1 MPNLED
7 MQPGE
12 ITPVEIA
19 ALVGRPEN
27 QRLEFKQTIGNTTSY
42 ELAKDLASIGNADGG
57 CIVIGAVQD
66 KKTERCTGFRPV
78 QNLAGEMKKVRDVA
92 ATNIEKPL
100 SLIPIAATAPGGEPV
115 ILVFVPKST
124 SLLAVTTNKKAEFW
138 KRIGTDKREMT
149 YAEIEQARTLG
160 YEAAEQDR
168 KRQRSL
174 APNLTRWNEINDV
187 DLLRQLMSQRFRGA
201 IESERWLRMT
211 ATPLQLT
218 TDRVDTGNDS
228 LRSTIQFPVSGQ
240 RDTGWFLGIGAGLRQ
255 VFPTPLGFESKE
267 SSQAKEI
274 PPSIVLTRSGHFE
287 FAVPLFPWICFGQRD
302 RRDLFEARP
311 YLWPMAVVEFPLSF
325 LIFVKNVYKQ
335 IEVPGAFVA
344 SVEYINLS
352 GSVLQAGTPYGMPFF
367 DGPYEFQDQ
376 D

>member
-1 MPNLED
+1 MP
-7 MQPGE
+7 
-12 ITPVEIA
+12 TA
-19 ALVGRPEN
+19 A
-27 QRLEFKQTIGNTTSY
+27 
-42 ELAKDLASIGNADGG
+42 ASSSAQSRI
-57 CIVIGAVQD
+57 
-66 KKTERCTGFRPV
+66 KTERCTGFRPV

-201 IESERWLRMT
+201 IESERWLRSP
-211 ATPLQLT
+211 ATRLQLT

-274 PPSIVLTRSGHFE
+274 PPGLRSRD
-287 FAVPLFPWICFGQRD
+287 PDTSSSLFLSSRGYVSVKGTVGISSKQ
-302 RRDLFEARP
+302 DLIYGR
-311 YLWPMAVVEFPLSF
+311 WPSSSF
-325 LIFVKNVYKQ
+325 LS
-335 IEVPGAFVA
+335 AF
-344 SVEYINLS
+344 
-352 GSVLQAGTPYGMPFF
+352 
-367 DGPYEFQDQ
+367 
-376 D
+376 